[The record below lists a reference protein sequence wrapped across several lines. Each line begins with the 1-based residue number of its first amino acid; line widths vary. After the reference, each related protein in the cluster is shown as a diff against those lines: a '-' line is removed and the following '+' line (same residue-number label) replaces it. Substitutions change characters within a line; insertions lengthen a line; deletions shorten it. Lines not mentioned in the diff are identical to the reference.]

1 MHETIGSRSTLS
13 ITNPDTLHQWKKV
26 FRLQAGNRVILF
38 DGSGKEYECTI
49 EMLSK
54 EKAEVAVGDSKEV
67 PAPPREVWLC
77 VALIKKDNFEWV
89 AQKATELGVSHIVPI
104 LAERSEKKDLNVE
117 RLEKIV
123 IEASEQS
130 GRGTLP
136 YIHKALSPEDAL
148 TLCAETRFFVFDPS
162 GTSLQDTEK
171 HGSGSVSLFVGPE
184 GGWSDAELA
193 FFSTRSA
200 EVRTLGTYILRAETA
215 AVVSSALFLV
225 A

>member
-1 MHETIGSRSTLS
+1 MHDSIGSRQTLS
-13 ITNPDTLHQWKKV
+13 ITNPDVLHQWKKV
-26 FRLQAGNRVILF
+26 FRLQAQDNVILF

-54 EKAEVAVGDSKEV
+54 EKAEVVVGNAKEV

-89 AQKATELGVSHIVPI
+89 AQKATELGVSHIVPV
-104 LAERSEKKDLNVE
+104 LAERSEKKDINLD

-136 YIHKALSPEDAL
+136 YVHGALSLDDAL
-148 TLCAETRFFVFDPS
+148 TLCAETRVFVFDPS

-171 HGSGSVSLFVGPE
+171 HGSGSVSLFIGPE
-184 GGWSDAELA
+184 GGWSKEELA
-193 FFSTRSA
+193 LFSTRSA
-200 EVRTLGTYILRAETA
+200 EVRTLGSYILRAETA
-215 AVVSSALFLV
+215 AVATVSLFLL
-225 A
+225 